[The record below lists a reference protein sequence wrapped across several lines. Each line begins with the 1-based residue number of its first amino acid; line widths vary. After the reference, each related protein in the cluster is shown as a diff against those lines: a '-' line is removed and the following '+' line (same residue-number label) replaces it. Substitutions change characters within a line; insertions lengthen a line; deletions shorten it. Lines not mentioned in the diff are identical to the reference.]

1 MTTHTDERAA
11 SDALADRSELP
22 PWLWL
27 AFPPLMLALAVL
39 CRAAGSEVFERWMRT
54 ETGVIEL
61 GTIAVLLVA
70 VAAGAALALRR
81 RPFPRPWMRPFLVLA
96 TLGCLFFAGEE
107 ASWGQHV
114 FEWSTPETWARAND
128 QQETNLHNLT
138 GIGALLDQLPRNL
151 LTLAAGVA
159 VAGPLFMRRRR
170 SRGSSRQRRER
181 GLHWLLPTF
190 VCLPSAALA
199 LLVGVPDKVYEVIHD
214 VRSAPEW
221 MDIRSGEL
229 KEYYLGLFL
238 MLYVLSLHARLRKV

>member
-1 MTTHTDERAA
+1 MTTHTDERTA
-11 SDALADRSELP
+11 SNALASRSELP
-22 PWLWL
+22 AWLWL
-27 AFPPLMLALAVL
+27 AFPPLMLALAIL
-39 CRAAGSEVFERWMRT
+39 CRAAGNEVFERWMRT

-70 VAAGAALALRR
+70 VAGGATLALRR
-81 RPFPRPWMRPFLVLA
+81 RAFPRPWMRPFVVLF

-151 LTLAAGVA
+151 LTLAAA
-159 VAGPLFMRRRR
+159 VGIAAPLIARRRR
-170 SRGSSRQRRER
+170 SAGKRER
-181 GLHWLLPTF
+181 DLHWILPTF

-199 LLVGVPDKVYEVIHD
+199 LLVGVPDKVYKITHD

-238 MLYVLSLHARLRKV
+238 MLYVLSLHARLRKT

>member
-1 MTTHTDERAA
+1 RT
-11 SDALADRSELP
+11 ELP
-22 PWLWL
+22 AWLWL
-27 AFPPLMLALAVL
+27 AFPPLMLALAIL

-70 VAAGAALALRR
+70 IAAGGALALRR
-81 RPFPRPWMRPFLVLA
+81 RPFPRPWMRPFVVIF

-114 FEWSTPETWARAND
+114 FKWSTPETWARAND

-138 GIGALLDQLPRNL
+138 GIGALLDQLPRTL
-151 LTLAAGVA
+151 LTIAAGVA
-159 VAGPLFMRRRR
+159 VAGPLVMRRRR
-170 SRGSSRQRRER
+170 LGKRER
-181 GLHWLLPTF
+181 DLRWLLPTV

-199 LLVGVPDKVYEVIHD
+199 LLVGVPDKVYKLVHD
-214 VRSAPEW
+214 VRSAPDW

-238 MLYVLSLHARLRKV
+238 MIYVLSLRARLRKA

>member
-22 PWLWL
+22 AWLWL
-27 AFPPLMLALAVL
+27 AFPPLMLALAIL

-70 VAAGAALALRR
+70 VAAGAALALRP
-81 RPFPRPWMRPFLVLA
+81 RPFPRPWMRPFVVLA

-107 ASWGQHV
+107 ASWGQHL

-151 LTLAAGVA
+151 LTLAAGIA
-159 VAGPLFMRRRR
+159 VAGPLLMRRRR
-170 SRGSSRQRRER
+170 SRGSSRQGRER
-181 GLHWLLPTF
+181 DLHWLLPTF

-199 LLVGVPDKVYEVIHD
+199 LLVGVPDKVYKLIHD